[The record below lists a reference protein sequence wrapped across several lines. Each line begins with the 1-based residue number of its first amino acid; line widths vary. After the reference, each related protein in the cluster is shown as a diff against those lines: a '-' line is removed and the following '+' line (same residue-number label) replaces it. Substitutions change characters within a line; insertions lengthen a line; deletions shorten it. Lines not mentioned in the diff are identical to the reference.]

1 MEQLATSGAPLGLT
15 SSDIMPKILGL
26 DYGEKRVGV
35 AVSDPDG
42 IIAMAHS
49 VFDRDGGSGK
59 ALIEEIARICRE
71 TGVEKVV
78 VGLPINMN
86 GTKGPMAEKIEA
98 FAGNLAGAL
107 GIAVE
112 KWDER
117 LSTSMAERTLLEADM
132 SRAKRKKVRDKM
144 SAQVILQGYL
154 DAANERSLQ
163 GE

>member
-1 MEQLATSGAPLGLT
+1 MS
-15 SSDIMPKILGL
+15 KILGL

-42 IIAMAHS
+42 VIAMAHS

-59 ALIEEIARICRE
+59 ALIEEIVKICRE

-98 FAGNLAGAL
+98 FAANLAGAVGL
-107 GIAVE
+107 PVE

-132 SRAKRKKVRDKM
+132 SRSKRKKVRDKM

-154 DAANERSLQ
+154 DAANERRQ
-163 GE
+163 GNF

>member
-1 MEQLATSGAPLGLT
+1 MA
-15 SSDIMPKILGL
+15 KILGL

-42 IIAMAHS
+42 VIAMAHS

-59 ALIEEIARICRE
+59 ALIEEIVRICRE

-98 FAGNLAGAL
+98 FAANLTGAVGL
-107 GIAVE
+107 PVE

-132 SRAKRKKVRDKM
+132 SRSKRKKVRDKM

-154 DAANERSLQ
+154 DAANERSVQ
-163 GE
+163 GERT

>member
-1 MEQLATSGAPLGLT
+1 MA
-15 SSDIMPKILGL
+15 KILGL

-42 IIAMAHS
+42 VFAMAHS
-49 VFDRDGGSGK
+49 VFNRDGGSGK
-59 ALIEEIARICRE
+59 ALIEEIVRICHE
-71 TGVEKVV
+71 TAVEKVV

-86 GTKGPMAEKIEA
+86 GTKGPMSEKIEA
-98 FAGNLAGAL
+98 FAANLARAVGL
-107 GIAVE
+107 PVE

-132 SRAKRKKVRDKM
+132 SRARRKQVRDKM

-154 DAANERSLQ
+154 DAANERRSI
-163 GE
+163 GERN

>member
-1 MEQLATSGAPLGLT
+1 MG
-15 SSDIMPKILGL
+15 KILGL
-26 DYGEKRVGV
+26 DYGEKRLGV

-59 ALIEEIARICRE
+59 ALIEEIVRICRE

-98 FAGNLAGAL
+98 FAGKLATAVGL
-107 GIAVE
+107 AVE

-132 SRAKRKKVRDKM
+132 SRSKRKKVRDKM

-154 DAANERSLQ
+154 DAANERRSA
-163 GE
+163 GERT

>member
-1 MEQLATSGAPLGLT
+1 MG
-15 SSDIMPKILGL
+15 KILGL

-59 ALIEEIARICRE
+59 ALIEEIGRICRE

-78 VGLPINMN
+78 IGLPINMN
-86 GTKGPMAEKIEA
+86 GTKGPMAEKIES
-98 FAGNLAGAL
+98 FAEKLAAAVGL
-107 GIAVE
+107 VVE

-132 SRAKRKKVRDKM
+132 SRSKRKKVRDKM

-154 DAANERSLQ
+154 DAVNERRSSD
-163 GE
+163 ERT